1 VTGASIAIVAPA
13 PVPPAIGGAE
23 RLWWGLT
30 EFVNRSTEHRAELLK
45 LPTPERDVW
54 EIVAGYERFSELDVS
69 GYDVVIS
76 GKYPAWM
83 VDHPDHRVYLLHR
96 LRGLY
101 DTYHLTGLPADVTS
115 RDRDVGNLLQLLD
128 AHEGE
133 RAALPEVFA
142 RLAALAERRD
152 GLAAELVALPG
163 PFIRRVVHFLDRI
176 ALSPGA
182 VRQFATLSA
191 TVARRPG
198 YFPAGADVRV
208 AHPMTHLE
216 GLHPTGDR
224 HLLAVS
230 RLDAPKR
237 LDLVVNAMRRA
248 STRLPL
254 LIAGTGP
261 ERERLEELAGGDA
274 RIRFLGHVNDDEL
287 VRLYNDA
294 RAVIFAP
301 AEEDFG
307 YIALEAMLA
316 AKPVITTHDA
326 GGPTELVEDSVNG
339 RVVDPDPAALAAAI
353 DDLGARRRR
362 ARKLGRQARRRA
374 EQVTW
379 KAVVDA
385 ILAP

>member
-1 VTGASIAIVAPA
+1 MTGASIAVVAPA

-30 EFVNRSTEHRAELLK
+30 EFVNRSTEHQAELVK
-45 LPTPERDVW
+45 LPTPERDLW

-69 GYDVVIS
+69 GYDIVIS

-83 VDHPDHRVYLLHR
+83 LDHPDHRVYLLHR

-115 RDRDVGNLLQLLD
+115 RDPDVRNLLQVLD
-128 AHEGE
+128 VHEGE
-133 RAALPEVFA
+133 RAALPEIFA
-142 RLAALAERRD
+142 RLAALEDRRS
-152 GLAAELVALPG
+152 GLAPELLALPG
-163 PFIRRVVHFLDRI
+163 PFVRRIVHFFDRI

-182 VRQFATLSA
+182 VRQFATLSE

-216 GLHPTGDR
+216 GLGSTGSR

-237 LDLVVNAMRRA
+237 LDLVVEAMRR
-248 STRLPL
+248 SRVDLPL

-261 ERERLEELAGGDA
+261 ERDRLEQLAGDDP
-274 RIRFLGHVNDDEL
+274 RIRLLGYVNDDEL

-294 RAVIFAP
+294 RAVIFTP

-316 AKPVITTHDA
+316 GKPVITTHDA
-326 GGPTELVEDSVNG
+326 GGPTELVEDRVNG
-339 RVVDPDPAALAAAI
+339 RIVDPDPGALAAAI
-353 DDLGARRRR
+353 DDLGSSRRR
-362 ARKLGRQARRRA
+362 ARKLGREARRRA
-374 EQVTW
+374 EQLSW

>member
-1 VTGASIAIVAPA
+1 
-13 PVPPAIGGAE
+13 
-23 RLWWGLT
+23 LT
-30 EFVNRSTEHRAELLK
+30 EFVNRSTEHRAELVK

-54 EIVAGYERFSELDVS
+54 EIVAAYERFSELDVS

-115 RDRDVGNLLQLLD
+115 QDPDVGNLLQLLD

-142 RLAALAERRD
+142 RLGALAERRD

-216 GLHPTGDR
+216 GLRPTGDR

-254 LIAGTGP
+254 LIAGAGP

-287 VRLYNDA
+287 VGLYNDA

-326 GGPTELVEDSVNG
+326 GGPTELVEDDVNG
-339 RVVDPDPAALAAAI
+339 RVVDPDPAAVAAAI
-353 DDLGARRRR
+353 DDLSSRRRR